1 MEETLTV
8 PATGD
13 AGWSAAEFDDL
24 VREHQ
29 ARIYRVLWCELRDD
43 EAAANLTQ
51 ECFLKA
57 YRGRAEFRGEASVA
71 TWLVRIA
78 VNLARD
84 YQRSQ
89 RQKFWKRL
97 LRSDPREAEYAV
109 NSAIDTTP
117 GADRALLAREQ
128 LQRTMAAV
136 RTLSPQQQTAFHLRF
151 LEEMS
156 IEEIA
161 AAMGIESGTV
171 KSHLSRAVSALRQRR
186 SEP

>member
-8 PATGD
+8 PAMSE
-13 AGWSAAEFDDL
+13 AGWSAAEFDEL

-29 ARIYRVLWCELRDD
+29 GRIYRILWCELRDE

-51 ECFLKA
+51 DCFMKA
-57 YRGRAEFRGEASVA
+57 YRGRAAFRGESTVG

-84 YQRSQ
+84 YQRSRRQ
-89 RQKFWKRL
+89 RFWKGLVGGNREVEQAAGL
-97 LRSDPREAEYAV
+97 AMDTRPR
-109 NSAIDTTP
+109 
-117 GADRALLAREQ
+117 ADRALLAREQ
-128 LQRTMAAV
+128 LQRTMDAV
-136 RTLSPQQQTAFHLRF
+136 KTLSPQQQTAFHLRF

-161 AAMGIESGTV
+161 AAMGIEGGTV

-186 SEP
+186 DGV

>member
-8 PATGD
+8 PVMSE

-29 ARIYRVLWCELRDD
+29 GRIYRVLWCELRDE

-57 YRGRAEFRGEASVA
+57 YRGRAEFRGEASVN

-97 LRSDPREAEYAV
+97 LRSDPREAELAV
-109 NSAIDTTP
+109 SAAMDTSP

-128 LQRTMAAV
+128 LQQTMERV

-156 IEEIA
+156 IEEIS

>member
-8 PATGD
+8 LAMRE

-29 ARIYRVLWCELRDD
+29 GRIYRVLWCELRDE

-51 ECFLKA
+51 DCFMKA
-57 YRGRAEFRGEASVA
+57 YRGRAEFRGESSVG

-84 YQRSQ
+84 YQRSRRQ
-89 RQKFWKRL
+89 RFWKRL
-97 LRSDPREAEYAV
+97 LRSDPRETEYAV
-109 NSAIDTTP
+109 SVAVDTSP
-117 GADRALLAREQ
+117 RADRALLAREQ
-128 LQRTMAAV
+128 LQKTMEAV

-151 LEEMS
+151 LEEM
-156 IEEIA
+156 
-161 AAMGIESGTV
+161 
-171 KSHLSRAVSALRQRR
+171 
-186 SEP
+186 